1 VNVFVFAARLAV
13 ALLLG
18 SIIGLERQWKNKK
31 AGTRTNALVATGAA
45 AFVMGG
51 LLIPTDPNA
60 EGRIISYVVSGIGFL
75 CAGVIFKE
83 GANIQG
89 LNTAATVWCSAAV
102 GVLAG
107 MGYPQYSIL
116 TSVAVLLTN
125 ITLRP
130 LTYKLRREL
139 RETDYHF
146 EFVCG
151 AQDEG
156 RVRALLLHSVDQQN
170 ATLNAISREG
180 LEQGG
185 QVRISA
191 ELRTHSRNDECL
203 EQLNTRLSLESGV
216 TAVSWRVLVP
226 PAA

>member
-1 VNVFVFAARLAV
+1 VSVLVFATRLAV

-51 LLIPTDPNA
+51 LLIPTDPSA
-60 EGRIISYVVSGIGFL
+60 ESRIISYIVSGIGFL

-102 GVLAG
+102 GVLTG
-107 MGYPQYSIL
+107 MGYPKYSIL

-130 LTYKLRREL
+130 LTYKLRPEL
-139 RETDYHF
+139 KETDYHF

-151 AQDEG
+151 AQDEE
-156 RVRALLLHSVDQQN
+156 RARTLLLRSVDQQDVS
-170 ATLNAISREG
+170 LNGLSREG
-180 LEQGG
+180 LEQVG
-185 QVRISA
+185 QVRVSA
-191 ELRTHSRNDECL
+191 ELRTRCRNDECL
-203 EQLNTRLSLESGV
+203 EQLTTRLSHESDV
-216 TAVSWRVLVP
+216 TAVSWHVLAP